1 MVQMAQF
8 NQVVSKLDIRIQ
20 NLEQSDISTRFE
32 SLQLEIS
39 QKTLDMQQ
47 NQEDQINQ
55 LIDEMKTLQE
65 NLENLQLQSKQ
76 EIDKLVEEVC
86 VKQDKLVDD
95 VQKIRTQDL
104 NDLYQ

>member
-86 VKQDKLVDD
+86 VK
-95 VQKIRTQDL
+95 
-104 NDLYQ
+104 